1 MGAPRALVTG
11 CSSGIGAA
19 VVDRLVAEG
28 WEVVGISRSTPP
40 PRAGA
45 RWISADLTDVSAVP
59 AALADVGHLHAVVH
73 AAGAQRSARLGSL
86 SPADGAL
93 MWRLHVDAATA
104 VVDAGIDRVCDG
116 GRIVLMGSRTATGV
130 AGKSQYAA
138 TKAALTGLARSWAME
153 LAERRVTVNVVAPGP
168 TDTPM
173 LGDPGRAATPP
184 QPPALGRFIRP
195 AEVAALTAFLLG
207 PDGGMITGQQLVM
220 CGGASLGLLPAPR

>member
-1 MGAPRALVTG
+1 MEAPRALVTG

-19 VVDRLVAEG
+19 VVDRLLAEG
-28 WEVVGISRSTPP
+28 WEVIGLSRSTPP

-45 RWISADLTDVSAVP
+45 RWVSADLTDVSAVP
-59 AALADVGHLHAVVH
+59 AVLADVGPLEAVVH
-73 AAGAQRSARLGSL
+73 AAGVQRSARLGALSL
-86 SPADGAL
+86 ADGAL

-104 VVDAGIDRVCDG
+104 VVDAVIDRVRDG

-173 LGDPGRAATPP
+173 LSDPGRAATPP
-184 QPPALGRFIRP
+184 QPPALGRFVRA

-207 PDGGMITGQQLVM
+207 PEGGMITGQQLVM
-220 CGGASLGLLPAPR
+220 CGGASLGPPSARR